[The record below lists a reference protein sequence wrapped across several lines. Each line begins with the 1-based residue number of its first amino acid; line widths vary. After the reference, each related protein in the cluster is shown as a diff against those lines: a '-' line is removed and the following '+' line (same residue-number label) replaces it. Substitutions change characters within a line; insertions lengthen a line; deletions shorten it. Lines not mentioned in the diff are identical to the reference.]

1 LALKKAHHRQAAII
15 DIRVNHL
22 LNNGVSQKEMFSLIK
37 QNYKTY
43 LSLKKKASKEEFV
56 RLCSVYNGF
65 CYLGKL
71 VALNSLTN
79 KRVKVDNAILGDTLS
94 LSLGGCS

>member
-1 LALKKAHHRQAAII
+1 LALKTAHHRQAAII

-22 LNNGVSQKEMFSLIK
+22 LDNGVSQKEMFVLIK

-43 LSLKKKASKEEFV
+43 ISLKKKASKEEFV

-71 VALNSLTN
+71 VEFNNSKGKLGIEN
-79 KRVKVDNAILGDTLS
+79 QPKIGDTMS
-94 LSLGGCS
+94 LSLGGCN